1 MSGLLIA
8 LTVFLTITLA
18 LAAGIGLSYL
28 AASGL
33 VRAFAQ
39 RPRKPNAALTA
50 VEAGSGGA

>member
-1 MSGLLIA
+1 LSGLLIA

-28 AASGL
+28 AASSL

-39 RPRKPNAALTA
+39 RPRKSNAALTA